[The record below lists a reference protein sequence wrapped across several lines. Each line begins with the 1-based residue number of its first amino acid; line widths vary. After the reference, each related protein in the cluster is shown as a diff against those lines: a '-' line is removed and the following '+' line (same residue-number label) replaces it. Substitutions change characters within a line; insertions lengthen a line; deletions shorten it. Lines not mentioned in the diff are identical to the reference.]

1 MTLEE
6 LQIVID
12 AQTKNFQREID
23 KVEKEMRGMTSAID
37 RECNRIKN
45 CFSRVGKMI
54 AALGIGKIF
63 KDSIISAMD
72 SIESESLFDTVFGN
86 MAGEVREWSME
97 LQEQLGLNGYAIR
110 KNVAVLFNMTKSMG
124 LTSEEALKLSKDMTL
139 LTEDMASFYNLSSS
153 EAFTKIRTGLTGE
166 TEPLKQI
173 GILVDENTVKQ
184 YAYANGIAEVGSKLT
199 NSQKVMARY
208 IAISQQ
214 TAVANGDLARTINSP
229 ANQLR
234 ILQTNLQLL
243 KIELGRA
250 FMPILQIVLPILT
263 SFVKSLTVAANAV
276 ARFMSVLF
284 GTKSSGG
291 GGGSSAKSTA
301 KSISDVSSATT
312 SAGASA
318 SKARGITDNYNK
330 SLDKTGKQAKKTAKE
345 FKGFLAG
352 FDEINKFSV
361 PEATDIDS
369 GAGGIGSGGAGGG
382 GGIGDMGSIE
392 MPEFS
397 EATGELEET
406 TGIVEQAAEK
416 VRNIFLEFFKPFQ
429 NAWNT
434 YGKGV
439 LQELDRA
446 FEGTK
451 TTIGNFGTLLGSIW
465 NNGGSTFVEHIAG
478 IALEVA
484 RLGLRIYNDFI
495 LPVVNWFIKF
505 LDPETNF
512 ASRAII
518 KSVNWILEQ
527 VKTFVTYLN
536 GDGFKYVQIFLG
548 LFLGFKAYQFI
559 TQMIL
564 SAATVVANT
573 LAVIANTLA
582 NGLHVT
588 SIWAL
593 IGAKV
598 IEAKENLI
606 LIGLYAK
613 DIFLKGLSTLATWAQ
628 VAATTA
634 WNVIAGIAAGVT
646 WALSAAFTFLTSPI
660 GLVILAIAGAIAI
673 GIALYKNWDE
683 VKAFISDCWQKIQD
697 KAKEVWGFIQNNI
710 LTPFM
715 NFLKNVFSTDWIET
729 LGVLGVPLQI
739 ALDQIGAIWET
750 IKGIFDGV
758 VTFVKGVFTGNW
770 KQAWDGVVQIFKS
783 VFGGLVNVA
792 KAPINAIIGMI
803 NNMIGG
809 LNKVKFPD
817 WVPMVGGKGIN
828 IPKIPKLAKGGIVDS
843 ATLAVVGE
851 AGKEAVMPL
860 ENNTGWITDLAGKIS
875 RQLIPQAPH
884 GNNSNEKTEII
895 FKVGETEFG
904 RIAVNSINQLQ
915 KQAGVTLLKV

>member
-23 KVEKEMRGMTSAID
+23 KVEKEMRGMTRAID
-37 RECNRIKN
+37 RECNKIKN

-72 SIESESLFDTVFGN
+72 SIESESLFNTVFGN
-86 MAGEVREWSME
+86 LSNGVRQWSNE

-199 NSQKVMARY
+199 NSQKVMGRY
-208 IAISQQ
+208 IAITQQ

-229 ANQLR
+229 ANQMR

-250 FMPILQIVLPILT
+250 FMPILQIILPILN

-276 ARFMSVLF
+276 ARFMAVLF

-291 GGGSSAKSTA
+291 GGSGAKSTA
-301 KSISDVSSATT
+301 KSINEVSSATT

-361 PEATDIDS
+361 PEATDTDS
-369 GAGGIGSGGAGGG
+369 GAGGIGSGAGGIG

-392 MPEFS
+392 MPDFS
-397 EATGELEET
+397 GATGGLEET
-406 TGIVEQAAEK
+406 TGIIEKAAEK
-416 VRNIFLEFFKPFQ
+416 VKNIFLEFFKPFQ

-439 LQELDRA
+439 MDELKKA
-446 FEGTK
+446 FDNTML
-451 TTIGNFGTLLGSIW
+451 TIGNFGKLLGSIW
-465 NNGGSTFVEHIAG
+465 ENGGSKFVEHIVG
-478 IALEVA
+478 IGLEVA
-484 RLGLRIYNDFI
+484 RLALKIYNEFI

-512 ASRAII
+512 ASRMVI
-518 KSVNWILEQ
+518 KSVNWILEN
-527 VKTFVTYLN
+527 VKDFISYLN
-536 GDGFKYVQIFLG
+536 GDGFKYVQLFLG

-564 SAATVVANT
+564 SAVTVVANT
-573 LAVIANTLA
+573 TAMIANTLA

-593 IGAKV
+593 IGAKIV
-598 IEAKENLI
+598 EAKENII
-606 LIGLYAK
+606 LIGLYGK
-613 DIFLKGLSTLATWAQ
+613 DIIMKGLSTVATWAQ
-628 VAATTA
+628 IAATTA
-634 WNVIAGIAAGVT
+634 WNVVAGIAAGVT
-646 WALSAAFTFLTSPI
+646 GALAAAFAFLTSPI

-683 VKAFISDCWQKIQD
+683 VKAFISDCWQKIQA
-697 KAKEVWGFIQNNI
+697 KAQEVWGYIQNNI

-715 NFLKNVFSTDWIET
+715 NFLKNVFSTDWIAT
-729 LGVLGVPLQI
+729 IGVLGVPLQI
-739 ALDQIGAIWET
+739 ALDT
-750 IKGIFDGV
+750 IKASWDAIKGVFDGV
-758 VTFVKGVFTGNW
+758 ITFVKGVFTGNW
-770 KQAWDGVVQIFKS
+770 KQAWQGVVKIFDS
-783 VFGGLVNVA
+783 VFGGLINVA
-792 KAPINAIIGMI
+792 KAPINAVIGMI

-875 RQLIPQAPH
+875 RQLTPQAPQ

-895 FKVGETEFG
+895 LKIGETEFG
-904 RIAVNSINQLQ
+904 RVAVNSINQLQ